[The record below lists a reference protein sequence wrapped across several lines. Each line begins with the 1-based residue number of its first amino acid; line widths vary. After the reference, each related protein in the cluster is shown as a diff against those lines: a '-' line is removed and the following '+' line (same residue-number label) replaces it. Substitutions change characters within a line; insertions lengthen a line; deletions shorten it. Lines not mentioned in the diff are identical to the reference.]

1 MIDVE
6 RCNVCVK
13 YVSYEKGSGTMRR
26 NDGRET
32 WFRLLEWD
40 KGQTPA
46 ERLAAIILTNE
57 GFRNIDP
64 SHPLGGKD
72 GLKDMVISYNGARWV
87 GAVYFPRGQQD
98 FSVIKNKFIHDLKG
112 VKKNGANGIAFIT
125 NQELR
130 LAERKDLSEIDTNVD
145 VQIYHL
151 ERIASLLNSPQYYGV
166 RMEFLD
172 MEMNKEEQMAFFA
185 SQTDKMNNIEN
196 VLARLV
202 SNIENTDCKHR
213 LLEKRR
219 NTEDEEFDED
229 LKYFDE
235 PRSIEEIVEA
245 TEEFLDKIWFDRHLS
260 LRYRIETGVETVDS
274 EIWKGAL
281 QSAQRVIEKY
291 GEENLGPYSDFE
303 WGMLNGKLSALRWVL
318 GDEWDMLDT

>member
-1 MIDVE
+1 
-6 RCNVCVK
+6 
-13 YVSYEKGSGTMRR
+13 MRR

-32 WFRLLEWD
+32 WYRLLEWD

-64 SHPLGGKD
+64 SHPLGGRD
-72 GLKDMVISYNGARWV
+72 GLKDMVISYNGKKWI

-98 FSVIKNKFIHDLKG
+98 FYKIKDKFAHDLEG
-112 VKKNGANGIAFIT
+112 VKQNGANGIAFVT

-130 LAERKDLSEIDTNVD
+130 LSERKIISELDANID

-166 RMEFLD
+166 RMEFLEI
-172 MEMNKEEQMAFFA
+172 EMNKEEQVAFFA
-185 SQTDKMNNIEN
+185 NQNDKMNNIET
-196 VLARLV
+196 VLERLV
-202 SNIENTDCKHR
+202 SSIERTECKHQ
-213 LLEKRR
+213 LPEERR
-219 NTEDEEFDED
+219 SDDESDEFHEDMEYCE
-229 LKYFDE
+229 E
-235 PRSIEEIVEA
+235 PRSIEEIVEV

-260 LRYRIETGVETVDS
+260 LRYRIENGMETVNPD
-274 EIWKGAL
+274 IWKGAL
-281 QSAQRVIEKY
+281 QSAQQVIEKY

>member
-1 MIDVE
+1 
-6 RCNVCVK
+6 
-13 YVSYEKGSGTMRR
+13 MRR

-46 ERLAAIILTNE
+46 ERLAAIIGTND
-57 GFRNIDP
+57 GLINVDP
-64 SHPLGGKD
+64 SHPFRGKD
-72 GLKDMVISYNGARWV
+72 LLKDMVISYNGARWI

-98 FSVIKNKFIHDLKG
+98 FSEIKNKFIHDLNG
-112 VKKNGANGIAFIT
+112 VKKNGANGIAFVT

-130 LAERKDLSEIDTNVD
+130 LAERKDLSEIDANVD

-172 MEMNKEEQMAFFA
+172 MEMNKEEQLAFFA
-185 SQTDKMNNIEN
+185 SQTDKM
-196 VLARLV
+196 
-202 SNIENTDCKHR
+202 SNIEKTDCKHQ
-213 LLEKRR
+213 LLEKRGSIE
-219 NTEDEEFDED
+219 TEEFDED
-229 LKYFDE
+229 LEYFDE
-235 PRSIEEIVEA
+235 PRSIEEIVAA
-245 TEEFLDKIWFDRHLS
+245 TEELFDKIWFDRHLS
-260 LRYRIETGVETVDS
+260 LKYRIENGAETVHP

-281 QSAQRVIEKY
+281 QAAQQVIEKY

>member
-1 MIDVE
+1 
-6 RCNVCVK
+6 
-13 YVSYEKGSGTMRR
+13 MRR
-26 NDGRET
+26 TDGRET
-32 WFRLLEWD
+32 WYRLLEWD

-46 ERLAAIILTNE
+46 ERLAAIILNSE

-72 GLKDMVISYNGARWV
+72 GLKDMVLSYQAKKWI

-98 FSVIKNKFIHDLKG
+98 FAEIKKKFSHDLEG
-112 VKKNGANGIAFIT
+112 VKKNNANGIAFVT

-130 LAERKDLSEIDTNVD
+130 LGERKELSEIDKDID

-151 ERIASLLNSPQYYGV
+151 ERIATLLNSPTNYGI

-172 MEMNKEEQMAFFA
+172 IEMSKEEQLAFFA
-185 SQTDKMNNIEN
+185 NQSQKISDIEASLERLTIGLEEYKLTYQPVVQANKQTNDKKNG
-196 VLARLV
+196 
-202 SNIENTDCKHR
+202 CYK
-213 LLEKRR
+213 
-219 NTEDEEFDED
+219 
-229 LKYFDE
+229 DE
-235 PRSIEEIVEA
+235 PRSIEEIVCA
-245 TEEFLDKIWFDRHLS
+245 SEEFLDKIWFDRHLS
-260 LRYRIETGVETVDS
+260 LRYRIQTGIDTVDP

-281 QSAQRVIEKY
+281 KSAQRVIDKY

-318 GDEWDMLDT
+318 GYEWDILDT

>member
-1 MIDVE
+1 
-6 RCNVCVK
+6 
-13 YVSYEKGSGTMRR
+13 MRR

-72 GLKDMVISYNGARWV
+72 GLKDMVISYNGARWI
-87 GAVYFPRGQQD
+87 GAVYFPRGQHD
-98 FSVIKNKFIHDLKG
+98 FSEIKNKFIHDLEG
-112 VKKNGANGIAFIT
+112 VKKNGANGIAFVT

-130 LAERKDLSEIDTNVD
+130 LAERKDLSEIDANVD

-172 MEMNKEEQMAFFA
+172 MEMNKEEQLAFFA
-185 SQTDKMNNIEN
+185 SQTDKMSNIEN
-196 VLARLV
+196 ILARLV
-202 SNIENTDCKHR
+202 SNIEKTDCKHQ
-213 LLEKRR
+213 LPEERR

-229 LKYFDE
+229 LEYFNE
-235 PRSIEEIVEA
+235 PRSIEEIVEV

-260 LRYRIETGVETVDS
+260 LRYRIEAGVETVDS

>member
-1 MIDVE
+1 
-6 RCNVCVK
+6 
-13 YVSYEKGSGTMRR
+13 MRR

-72 GLKDMVISYNGARWV
+72 GLKDMVISYNGARWI

-98 FSVIKNKFIHDLKG
+98 FSEIKNKFIHDLDD
-112 VKKNGANGIAFIT
+112 VKKNGANGIAFVT

-130 LAERKDLSEIDTNVD
+130 LAERKDLSEIDANVD

-172 MEMNKEEQMAFFA
+172 MEMNKEEQLAFFA
-185 SQTDKMNNIEN
+185 SQTDKMSNIEN
-196 VLARLV
+196 ILVRLV
-202 SNIENTDCKHR
+202 SNIEKTDCKHQ
-213 LLEKRR
+213 LPEKRGSIE
-219 NTEDEEFDED
+219 TEEFDED
-229 LKYFDE
+229 LEYFDE
-235 PRSIEEIVEA
+235 PRSIEEIVAA
-245 TEEFLDKIWFDRHLS
+245 TEELFDKIWFDRHLS
-260 LRYRIETGVETVDS
+260 LKYRIENGAETVHP

-281 QSAQRVIEKY
+281 QAAQQVIEKY

>member
-13 YVSYEKGSGTMRR
+13 YVSYEKESGTMRR

-40 KGQTPA
+40 KGQTSA

-87 GAVYFPRGQQD
+87 GSVYFPRGQQD

-172 MEMNKEEQMAFFA
+172 MEMNKEEQLAFFA
-185 SQTDKMNNIEN
+185 FQTDKMNNIEN
-196 VLARLV
+196 VLSRLV

>member
-1 MIDVE
+1 
-6 RCNVCVK
+6 
-13 YVSYEKGSGTMRR
+13 MRR

-72 GLKDMVISYNGARWV
+72 GLKDMVISYNGARWI

-98 FSVIKNKFIHDLKG
+98 FSEIKNKFIHDLDG
-112 VKKNGANGIAFIT
+112 VKKNGANGIAFVT

-130 LAERKDLSEIDTNVD
+130 LAERKDLSEIDANVD

-172 MEMNKEEQMAFFA
+172 MEMNKEEQLAFFA
-185 SQTDKMNNIEN
+185 SQTDKMSNIEN
-196 VLARLV
+196 ILVRLV
-202 SNIENTDCKHR
+202 SNIEKTDCKHQ
-213 LLEKRR
+213 LPQKRGSIE
-219 NTEDEEFDED
+219 TEEFDED
-229 LKYFDE
+229 LEYFDE
-235 PRSIEEIVEA
+235 PRSIEEIVAA
-245 TEEFLDKIWFDRHLS
+245 TEELFDKIWFDRHLS
-260 LRYRIETGVETVDS
+260 LKYRIENGAETVHP

-281 QSAQRVIEKY
+281 QAAQQVIEKY

-318 GDEWDMLDT
+318 GDEWDMLDTQ